1 MLVADP
7 PSHVS
12 FPEENEHFSSKYVV
26 ATNDLRKH
34 FNYERL
40 ASFSP
45 VLKVNDCDADVR
57 MREMT
62 TMTALWRMC

>member
-1 MLVADP
+1 VLVADP

-34 FNYERL
+34 FNYECL

-45 VLKVNDCDADVR
+45 VLKVNDCDADVC
-57 MREMT
+57 MMEMT